1 MLPLAALY
9 LFAFAFIINEEIF
22 TGIKIITMNPPGN

>member
-1 MLPLAALY
+1 MPLAALY
-9 LFAFAFIINEEIF
+9 LFGFALLINEEIF